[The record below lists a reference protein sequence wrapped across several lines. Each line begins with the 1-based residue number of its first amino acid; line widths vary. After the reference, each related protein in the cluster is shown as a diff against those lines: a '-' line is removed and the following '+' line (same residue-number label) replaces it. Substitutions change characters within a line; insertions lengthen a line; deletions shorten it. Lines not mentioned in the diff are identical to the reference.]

1 MDKIC
6 LTLPTNRACADTI
19 EAVGREA
26 AHAARRFGAEVHLL
40 VLDSADR
47 LSFARH
53 ARAVRAAG
61 IAPGVVAHH
70 LDEAGQRA
78 FLRAVIDR
86 AGLGAAD
93 RVLGLMLPSAVSY
106 GACTNRAFLIAA
118 ALGCRSVHRR
128 DSDSRYQELDGE
140 PVFPITHELAFLGRK
155 AADVTASVSEIREI
169 TKVTEGP
176 QAVEHA
182 DRTVAMVGGSF
193 VGVPSVD
200 LTDLQLRA
208 PDVHRE
214 VVGLWAP
221 AAWSGQERD
230 RLVDES
236 FKGAGT
242 EPFTHDHTVLGPVDP
257 MRVDMCN
264 IAFQHEVHERV
275 PLPPATDTIGSD
287 YFLFHLLYH
296 AGLPGVLHNRHIV
309 NFHTDERKTGPG
321 FTAYQTRYAKF
332 VLSMLHFRFL
342 HARMAQ
348 LGDSLLD
355 DRHRLRADV
364 VSGLVREST
373 ALDDTENVHRL
384 DTLTRS
390 YRTLGG
396 AYAQTAERLRRQ
408 GPRLLAE
415 ARADMEDFAHL
426 IDAWPALVQA
436 ARTTPLHGKAQP

>member
-6 LTLPTNRACADTI
+6 LSLPTNRACADTI

-26 AHAARRFGAEVHLL
+26 AHAAHHFGVEVHLL

-47 LSFARH
+47 PAFTRH
-53 ARAVRAAG
+53 ARAVHTAG
-61 IAPGVVAHH
+61 LAPGVVSHH

-78 FLRAVIDR
+78 FLRAAIDR
-86 AGLGAAD
+86 AGLAGPERMLA
-93 RVLGLMLPSAVSY
+93 LMLPPAVSY

-128 DSDSRYQELDGE
+128 DSDSRYQEQNGE
-140 PVFPITHELAFLGRK
+140 PVFPIGQELAFLGRK
-155 AADVTASVSEIREI
+155 AADAAGS
-169 TKVTEGP
+169 VTEVLL
-176 QAVEHA
+176 AAEHT

-200 LTDLQLRA
+200 LTDLQQRA

-221 AAWSGQERD
+221 AAWSEQERE

-242 EPFTHDHTVLGPVDP
+242 EPFTHDRTVLGPVDP

-264 IAFQHEVHERV
+264 IAFHHEVHERI

-309 NFHTDERKTGPG
+309 NFHTDERKTGAG

-332 VLSMLHFRFL
+332 LLSMLPFRFL
-342 HARMAQ
+342 HERMAQ
-348 LGDSLLD
+348 EGGALLD
-355 DRHRLRADV
+355 GLHRLRAEA

-373 ALDDTENVHRL
+373 ALDDEENVHRL

-396 AYAQTAERLRRQ
+396 AYARTAESLHRQ

-426 IDAWPALVQA
+426 IDAWEPLVHA
-436 ARTTPLHGKAQP
+436 ARTTPLHGKGRP

>member
-1 MDKIC
+1 MHRIC
-6 LTLPTNRACADTI
+6 LTLPTNRACAATI
-19 EAVGREA
+19 EALGREA
-26 AHAARRFGAEVHLL
+26 AHAARHFGVEVHLL

-47 LSFARH
+47 PSFDRH
-53 ARAVRAAG
+53 ARAVHAAG
-61 IAPGVVAHH
+61 CAPGVVPHH
-70 LDEAGQRA
+70 LDEDGQRA
-78 FLRAVIDR
+78 FLRGAIDR
-86 AGLGAAD
+86 AGLAGPD

-140 PVFPITHELAFLGRK
+140 PVFPIAQELAFLGRK
-155 AADVTASVSEIREI
+155 TADVTASVTE
-169 TKVTEGP
+169 VTTDPLAAGR
-176 QAVEHA
+176 A
-182 DRTVAMVGGSF
+182 DRPVAMVGASF

-221 AAWSGQERD
+221 AAWSPQERD
-230 RLVDES
+230 RLVEES

-242 EPFTHDHTVLGPVDP
+242 EPFIRDRTVLGPVDP

-264 IAFQHEVHERV
+264 IAFHHEVHERV

-309 NFHTDERKTGPG
+309 NFHTDERKTGAG

-332 VLSMLHFRFL
+332 LLSMLHFRFL

-348 LGDSLLD
+348 EGASLLD
-355 DRHRLRADV
+355 DDGRLRTEA
-364 VSGLVREST
+364 VSALVREST

-396 AYAQTAERLRRQ
+396 AYAQTAGHLRRRA
-408 GPRLLAE
+408 PRLLAE
-415 ARADMEDFAHL
+415 ARADMEDFARL
-426 IDAWPALVQA
+426 VDAWPALVDA
-436 ARTTPLHGKAQP
+436 ARTTPLPGKAQP

>member
-6 LTLPTNRACADTI
+6 LTLPTNRACAGTI
-19 EAVGREA
+19 AALGREA
-26 AHAARRFGAEVHLL
+26 AYAARHFGVEVHLL

-47 LSFARH
+47 PSFAQH
-53 ARAVRAAG
+53 ARAVHAAG
-61 IAPGVVAHH
+61 SAPGVVAHH
-70 LDEAGQRA
+70 LDEDGQRA

-86 AGLGAAD
+86 AGPAEPGRTLD
-93 RVLGLMLPSAVSY
+93 LMLPSAVSY

-140 PVFPITHELAFLGRK
+140 PVFPIAHELAFLGRK
-155 AADVTASVSEIREI
+155 AAEVTASVSE
-169 TKVTEGP
+169 VTADPLVAG
-176 QAVEHA
+176 HA
-182 DRTVAMVGGSF
+182 GTPVAMVGASF

-221 AAWSGQERD
+221 AAWSEQERD
-230 RLVDES
+230 RLVEES

-242 EPFTHDHTVLGPVDP
+242 EPFTRDHTVLGPVDP

-264 IAFQHEVHERV
+264 IAFHHEVHERV

-309 NFHTDERKTGPG
+309 NFHTDERKTGAG

-332 VLSMLHFRFL
+332 LLSMLHFRFL
-342 HARMAQ
+342 HARMAKE
-348 LGDSLLD
+348 GASLLD
-355 DRHRLRADV
+355 DGGRLRTEA
-364 VSGLVREST
+364 VSELVREST

-384 DTLTRS
+384 ETLTRS

-396 AYAQTAERLRRQ
+396 AYAQTAEHLRRQ
-408 GPRLLAE
+408 APQLLAR
-415 ARADMEDFAHL
+415 ARTDMEDFARL
-426 IDAWPALVQA
+426 VDDWPALVDA
-436 ARTTPLHGKAQP
+436 ARTTPLHGTERR

>member
-19 EAVGREA
+19 EAIGREA
-26 AHAARRFGAEVHLL
+26 AYAAHHFGAEVHLL

-47 LSFARH
+47 PAYARH
-53 ARAVRAAG
+53 ARAVREAG
-61 IAPGVVAHH
+61 LAPGVVAHH
-70 LDEAGQRA
+70 LDEAEQA
-78 FLRAVIDR
+78 VFLRAAIER
-86 AGLGAAD
+86 AGLAD
-93 RVLGLMLPSAVSY
+93 PDRMLGLMLPSAVSY

-128 DSDSRYQELDGE
+128 DSDSRYQEQDGE
-140 PVFPITHELAFLGRK
+140 PVFPVRHELAFLGKRALD
-155 AADVTASVSEIREI
+155 AATA
-169 TKVTEGP
+169 VTED
-176 QAVEHA
+176 ALTAEHA
-182 DRTVAMVGGSF
+182 EYAGRPVAMVGGSF

-200 LTDLQLRA
+200 LDDLQRQA
-208 PDVHRE
+208 PEVHQE

-221 AAWSGQERD
+221 SAWSDQERAAM
-230 RLVDES
+230 VEES

-242 EPFTHDHTVLGPVDP
+242 EPFTRDHTVLALVDP

-264 IAFQHEVHERV
+264 IAFDREVHERV

-287 YFLFHLLYH
+287 YFLFHLVYN

-309 NFHTDERKTGPG
+309 NFHTDERKTGEG

-332 VLSMLHFRFL
+332 LLSMLHFRFL
-342 HARMAQ
+342 HDRMAEA
-348 LGDSLLD
+348 GASLLD
-355 DRHRLRADV
+355 GHHRLRADRV
-364 VSGLVREST
+364 AGLVRESIG
-373 ALDDTENVHRL
+373 LDDAENVRRL

-396 AYAQTAERLRRQ
+396 VYAEFAELLLLKGPDLRDR
-408 GPRLLAE
+408 

-426 IDAWPALVQA
+426 VDAWAALVQA
-436 ARTTPLHGKAQP
+436 CRATPLRPPHHGEA